1 MSLRSL
7 LRPLALAALLL
18 PAAAQAQQVY
28 ISTPVQLYAG
38 PDASYPILFTLFPGM
53 GLEVAGCLPGYQWCD
68 VILPD
73 GQRGWVYGGGLS
85 YSWMGEALP
94 VPQYGASI
102 GIPLITFIIGDY
114 WSHHYRNQP
123 WYNEPR
129 HWRHPPS
136 RPMPPPHVI
145 RPPFPEHRG
154 GWNQPYPPH
163 HERGERDWGDRGD
176 RERGRGRERINPPHQ
191 PNPPPGRAFP
201 PPQQQER
208 ERINP
213 PRQEQIQP
221 QPQPPQQQRPPE
233 GQPRQEREP
242 NRGGNR
248 EGTFRE
254 HGNRPD
260 GPRGERRE

>member
-68 VILPD
+68 VILLD

-114 WSHHYRNQP
+114 WG
-123 WYNEPR
+123 
-129 HWRHPPS
+129 PPL
-136 RPMPPPHVI
+136 
-145 RPPFPEHRG
+145 
-154 GWNQPYPPH
+154 
-163 HERGERDWGDRGD
+163 
-176 RERGRGRERINPPHQ
+176 
-191 PNPPPGRAFP
+191 
-201 PPQQQER
+201 
-208 ERINP
+208 
-213 PRQEQIQP
+213 P
-221 QPQPPQQQRPPE
+221 QPALVQRAAPLAPPAIAPDAATTCDTTAFSGASGRLESALPAT
-233 GQPRQEREP
+233 PRA
-242 NRGGNR
+242 
-248 EGTFRE
+248 
-254 HGNRPD
+254 
-260 GPRGERRE
+260 RRA